1 MSSNN
6 NNDDFYNSDQDDYP
20 VHEYDD
26 ESSDANSLDNRPLM
40 EARDEYYDSELEDGE
55 IREEVDQNIMRN
67 LNNLYNEDYSVDPEQ
82 FRQNL
87 GNYLRNNRNND
98 NLIRTFEAFNE
109 ELNEDETI
117 DPQTSGYMMNQ
128 LDMLRQDRQEDEEPL
143 LDYGMDQ
150 LVPPLPLQRQSNVP
164 MAPERFEFSGTR
176 NRREQQRRPRQSLQ
190 PRQPREPRPNPPFME
205 PSRGQRLR
213 RQRRSDRLN
222 HRMGP
227 EEFRNE
233 LPGFFM
239 VEEEEKNFEIH
250 QMPRLQPIPNTGDYL
265 KKLMSN
271 KKYLIV
277 ENLGNDKYVVV
288 DPDAKRK
295 TTITYNEGFIPEF
308 MPYEDDKMFN
318 DVIEIFK
325 KPLTIKDAQDIV
337 NILNIRPKLMNK
349 NKVLMHHYLLKNF
362 GELTKNWSYSSYE
375 RISFLLTN
383 EIFLDDSGEQY
394 KYVNFSGI
402 KEDLKMPFVRLCN
415 MIPKTAGLYV
425 DMIKKRAKEAQEH
438 EIDILLINN
447 VIRNI
452 SSNRQIQVINSIG
465 IKKHFATIILQIIRD
480 FNGNINKD
488 VTKFIKN
495 LIDNDL
501 TSIYGDH
508 ILFLANNNELAIEI
522 LNNVNAKK
530 IEITNKNELIYLFGD
545 RKLNVLLK
553 FLEKGGNI
561 PNFIGNKN
569 IYLMKRIF
577 RMPSINKYVA
587 DKLLTQ
593 EKLINV
599 FKGNELFVG
608 PINSFRYSPDLEE
621 VFEYYAKKYIEMNI
635 NLTKEERF
643 KVLVNECTELINAND
658 IVTEH
663 DIEKLDLLYGIF
675 DLEYSYSPEIYEKM
689 TMLDIVVHEMF
700 SATASNKQFNAS
712 FYNDLIIYFYNFVT
726 FQDPDTRK
734 ILNDIGDKFLIDYI
748 RKRDGQAASIG
759 MACDSDKLKLIHNDW
774 KKYRTQLI
782 KNCKELKTTDVYETK
797 ICRPNL
803 YKDIRGYLNIPVNN
817 SYDRN
822 FNINIDLADPL
833 NSCSAA
839 LNNVI
844 YKDFVDFFPNRFAYG
859 PLVILWENGIKQ
871 RGVDAG
877 GGTKVFLDAVGRQI
891 MELGLFKKQM
901 NNSSYIINENFDNY
915 GKIHFHHLAKLYEH
929 LHPEFIASLGKKYPD
944 INWDDFKNI
953 QDYMIYNFVSN
964 LILKSMV
971 SNMPIGLNLSIG
983 LLIYMIN
990 PDPSMM
996 THIAINVEE
1005 NGSVFGL
1012 LTMLKG
1018 SKEKLKADL
1027 KQMEDLDMGMNF
1039 NEFSDDN
1046 TKVTDENFIEYLYQT
1061 ALSESGI
1068 KNSAKFYGFID
1079 TLKAFEFK
1087 NYFDVRELQL
1097 LIKGTDVKDF
1107 DVEKLIEK
1115 ITIKMP
1121 QNQEEREIGR
1131 LFKLLLR
1138 DKEGKKIPLKPEQKE
1153 EDRLLIRKR
1162 FLSDLILFWTGLR
1175 SIPTSELNVEYTN
1188 KSIYPES
1195 HTCFNT
1201 IELPIRVKSVEEL
1214 YTSIID
1220 GMVNAG
1226 KGLQQLGGMGQ
1237 RQQQSLETGLVAVA
1251 GTLLGSLLYFNN

>member
-6 NNDDFYNSDQDDYP
+6 NNDDFYNSDEDDFP
-20 VHEYDD
+20 VNEVNLDLGDD
-26 ESSDANSLDNRPLM
+26 ELSDANSLDNRPLM
-40 EARDEYYDSELEDGE
+40 EPRDEYYDSELEDGE
-55 IREEVDQNIMRN
+55 IRDIDQNIMDE
-67 LNNLYNEDYSVDPEQ
+67 LNDLYNEHYSVDEEQ

-87 GNYLRNNRNND
+87 GTYLSNNRNNER
-98 NLIRTFEAFNE
+98 LIETFAQFNE

-128 LDMLRQDRQEDEEPL
+128 LDMLRQESRNNNNNEPSI
-143 LDYGMDQ
+143 DYGLDQ

-164 MAPERFEFSGTR
+164 APRFEFSATR
-176 NRREQQRRPRQSLQ
+176 NRRIEQEQNN
-190 PRQPREPRPNPPFME
+190 NPPFME

-222 HRMGP
+222 QRMGQ
-227 EEFRNE
+227 EQFRNE

-250 QMPRLQPIPNTGDYL
+250 QMPKLRPIPNTGDYL

-271 KKYLIV
+271 KKYLIAEV
-277 ENLGNDKYVVV
+277 LGNDKYVVI
-288 DPDAKRK
+288 DPEAKRK

-308 MPYEDDKMFN
+308 MPHQDDKMFN

-325 KPLTIKDAQDIV
+325 RPLTIKDAQDIV
-337 NILNIRPKLMNK
+337 NILNIRPKLMNQ
-349 NKVLMHHYLLKNF
+349 NKVLMHHYILKNF
-362 GELTKNWSYSSYE
+362 GELTKNWTYSSFE
-375 RISFLLTN
+375 RISFLLTDEN
-383 EIFLDDSGEQY
+383 FLDDSGEQY
-394 KYVNFSGI
+394 KHVNFSGI
-402 KEDLKMPFVRLCN
+402 KDDLKMTYVRLCN
-415 MIPKTAGLYV
+415 MIPKTVGLYV
-425 DMIKKRAKEAQEH
+425 DMIIKHSKEAQEH
-438 EIDILLINN
+438 EMDVPLINHI
-447 VIRNI
+447 IRNI
-452 SSNRQIQVINSIG
+452 SSNRQIQIMNIIG
-465 IKKHFATIILQIIRD
+465 LKKHFATIIIEIIRD

-488 VTKFIKN
+488 VTKFIKK
-495 LIDNDL
+495 LIEIDL
-501 TSIYGDH
+501 TNIYGDH
-508 ILFLANNNELAIEI
+508 ILFIANNNELAIEI

-530 IEITNKNELIYLFGD
+530 IEITNKNELIYLFSD

-553 FLEKGGNI
+553 FLDKGGNI

-577 RMPSINKYVA
+577 RMPGINKYVA

-599 FKGNELFVG
+599 FKGNELFVA
-608 PINSFRYSPDLEE
+608 PINSYRYSPEFEE
-621 VFEYYAKKYIEMNI
+621 IFEYYAKKYIEMNI
-635 NLTKEERF
+635 NLTKEEKF
-643 KVLVNECTELINAND
+643 KVLVNECTELININD

-675 DLEYSYSPEIYEKM
+675 DLEYGYSPEIYEKM
-689 TMLDIVVHEMF
+689 TMLDIIVHEMF

-726 FQDPDTRK
+726 FQDVDTRK
-734 ILNDIGDKFLIDYI
+734 ILNDIGDKFLLDYI
-748 RKRDGQAASIG
+748 RKRDGQAPSIG

-782 KNCKELKTTDVYETK
+782 KNCKELKTTDVYDTK

-803 YKDIRGYLNIPVNN
+803 YKDIRGYLNIPINN
-817 SYDRN
+817 SYDKN
-822 FNINIDLADPL
+822 FYINIDLADPL
-833 NSCSAA
+833 NSCTAA

-844 YKDFVDFFPNRFAYG
+844 YKDFVDFFPNKFAYG
-859 PLVILWENGIKQ
+859 PLVNLWENGIKQ
-871 RGVDAG
+871 RGIDAG

-915 GKIHFHHLAKLYEH
+915 SKIHFHHLAKLYDN
-929 LHPEFIASLGKKYPD
+929 LHPEFIQDLSRKFPD

-953 QDYMIYNFVSN
+953 QDYMIYSFVSS
-964 LILKSMV
+964 LIIKSMV
-971 SNMPIGLNLSIG
+971 SNMPIGLNISIG

-990 PDPSMM
+990 PNPSMM
-996 THIAINVEE
+996 THIAINIEE
-1005 NGSVFGL
+1005 NGSVFSL
-1012 LTMLKG
+1012 LTLLKG

-1027 KQMEDLDMGMNF
+1027 KQMDDLEMGMNF
-1039 NEFSDDN
+1039 NEFSDNN
-1046 TKVTDENFIEYLYQT
+1046 TKVNDENFIEYLYQF
-1061 ALSESGI
+1061 ALSEAGV

-1079 TLKAFEFK
+1079 TLKSFEFK

-1107 DVEKLIEK
+1107 DVDKLIDK
-1115 ITIKMP
+1115 ISVTKP
-1121 QNQEEREIGR
+1121 PENQDQRDIIR
-1131 LFKLLLR
+1131 IFKQLLR
-1138 DKEGKKIPLKPEQKE
+1138 DKEGKKIPLKDDQKE
-1153 EDRLLIRKR
+1153 EERLLIRKR

-1175 SIPTSELNVEYTN
+1175 SIPSGELHIDFTN
-1188 KSIYPES
+1188 KSKYPES

-1201 IELPIRVKSVEEL
+1201 LELPVQIKTVEDL
-1214 YTSIID
+1214 YSSIMD

-1226 KGLQQLGGMGQ
+1226 KGLQQLGGMAP
-1237 RQQQSLETGLVAVA
+1237 RQQQNLETGLVAVA